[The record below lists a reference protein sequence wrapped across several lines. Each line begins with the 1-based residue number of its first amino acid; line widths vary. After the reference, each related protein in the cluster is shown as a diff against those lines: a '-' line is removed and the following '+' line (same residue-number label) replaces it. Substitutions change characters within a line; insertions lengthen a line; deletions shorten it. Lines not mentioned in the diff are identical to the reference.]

1 MYDKLY
7 YGDAYMEYIRGK
19 FKNMIFESDNG
30 YKVGLFRIKETNQEE
45 MNDMVNKTITFTGYF
60 ADINQDDYYKL
71 SGKYVDNNKYGMQY
85 QVTNYE
91 REEPEGRDA
100 VIEFLSS
107 SLVKGCGEK
116 TAIAIVDALGE
127 NALNLIKD
135 DYNNLLKV
143 PGISEVK
150 ALRIY
155 KSIVKYNSTD
165 EIIVELKK
173 MGFTINESLSIINK
187 YGDSSLTIVNKNLY
201 CLIDIIDF
209 NKLDKVFLDLKKADS
224 EERVYACIIESL
236 KRLGFKNGD
245 TYSTY
250 DELFS
255 NIRNEFKIFI
265 TEDELDEYLE
275 QLKKDKIIVVK
286 HKKYFLKELYDA
298 EECIADNLTLIESHS
313 RCRVDHFDD
322 LIAAVELEYD
332 VKYNVDQKKAIKNA
346 LTNRVSIITG
356 GPGTG
361 KTTIINSIVK
371 LYERIHNLN
380 YKDIINDIALLAP
393 TGRAAKKIS
402 DSTGLPAMTIHRY
415 LKWNKDKNEFQINEY
430 NKNYHKLV
438 IIDETSMIDTN
449 LFDCLL
455 RGIGHN
461 IQLVL
466 VGDANQL
473 PSVGPGLILNDLI
486 DSDCFTHIK
495 LEQIYRQSNN
505 SYIPILA
512 KEIKY
517 RELSSEYKEQRDDYN
532 FLHATGLQIKD
543 YVRKI
548 CEMSRDKGLTEDE
561 IQVLAPMYKG
571 ENGIDNL
578 NQLLQSIFNPKD
590 NNKKEVKVGDVIF
603 REHDKV
609 LQLVNDPDNNIF
621 NGDIGYIT
629 NIATVTTPKKKEIF
643 TIDFDGN
650 KVLYGREDLVNIKHA
665 YAITIHKS
673 QGSEF
678 AHVIMPISK
687 SYYRMLYNKLIYTGV
702 SRAKKS
708 LIMIGEEE
716 SFLMAINNDYSNNR
730 KTNLKE
736 QIMNSFK
743 DLEQTTK

>member
-1 MYDKLY
+1 
-7 YGDAYMEYIRGK
+7 MEYIRGK

-30 YKVGLFRIKETNQEE
+30 YKVGLFRIKETNQED
-45 MNDMVNKTITFTGYF
+45 MMDMVNKTITFTGYF

-71 SGKYVDNNKYGMQY
+71 SGKYVLNSKYGSQY
-85 QVTNYE
+85 QVSNYE
-91 REEPEGRDA
+91 REEPKGRDA

-116 TAIAIVDALGE
+116 TAEAIVDTLGD
-127 NALNLIKD
+127 NALVLIKE
-135 DYNNLLKV
+135 DYTNLMKV

-173 MGFTINESLSIINK
+173 LGFTINESLAILNK
-187 YGDSSLTIVNKNLY
+187 WGDHTLEVIKSNIYS
-201 CLIDIIDF
+201 LIDIIDF
-209 NKLDKVFLDLKKADS
+209 NKLDKVFLSLKKADS
-224 EERVYACIIESL
+224 DERVLACIIESL

-245 TYSTY
+245 TYSTF
-250 DELFS
+250 EEIFS
-255 NIRNEFKIFI
+255 NLSNEFKIFI
-265 TEDELDEYLE
+265 SSDELEEYLDI
-275 QLKKDKIIVVK
+275 LKKDKLIVVK
-286 HKKYFLKELYDA
+286 RKKYFLKEIYDS
-298 EECIADNLTLIESHS
+298 EENIALNLSMISQHS
-313 RCRVDHFDD
+313 KTRVEHFDD
-322 LIAAVELEYD
+322 LLTAISLEYD
-332 VKYNVDQKKAIKNA
+332 IRFNVDQKKAIKNA
-346 LTNRVSIITG
+346 LSNRVSIITG

-371 LYERIHNLN
+371 LYVRIHNLN
-380 YKDIINDIALLAP
+380 YKDIVNEIALLAP

-430 NKNYHKLV
+430 NKNYHKL
-438 IIDETSMIDTN
+438 IIVDETSMIDTL
-449 LFDCLL
+449 LFDSLL

-486 DSDCFTHIK
+486 DSDCFTHTI
-495 LEQIYRQSNN
+495 LEQIYRQSDN

-512 KEIKY
+512 KEIKDKEISAEY
-517 RELSSEYKEQRDDYN
+517 REQRDDYN
-532 FLHATGLQIKD
+532 FLHASGLQIKD
-543 YVRKI
+543 YVRQI
-548 CEMSRDKGLTEDE
+548 CLKSLEKGLNDQD
-561 IQVLAPMYKG
+561 IQILAPMYKG

-578 NQLLQSIFNPKD
+578 NILLQDIFNPRD
-590 NNKKEVKVGDVIF
+590 EDKKEAKVGDVIY
-603 REHDKV
+603 RECDKV

-629 NIATVTTPKKKEIF
+629 RIETVMTPRKKEVF

-650 KVLYGREDLVNIKHA
+650 EVLYSREDLVNIKHA

-678 AHVIMPISK
+678 SHVIMPISK

-708 LIMIGEEE
+708 LIIIGEEE

-730 KTNLKE
+730 KTNLKDK
-736 QIMNSFK
+736 IVNNII
-743 DLEQTTK
+743 DNEQTS

>member
-1 MYDKLY
+1 
-7 YGDAYMEYIRGK
+7 MEYIRGK

-30 YKVGLFRIKETNQEE
+30 YKVGLFRIYETNQDE
-45 MNDMVNKTITFTGYF
+45 MKDMVNKTITFTGYF

-71 SGKYVDNNKYGMQY
+71 NGKYVLNNKYGSQY
-85 QVTNYE
+85 QVSNYE
-91 REEPEGRDA
+91 REEPKGRDA
-100 VIEFLSS
+100 VIEYLSS

-116 TAIAIVDALGE
+116 TAEAIVDALGE
-127 NALNLIKD
+127 NALTLIKE
-135 DYNNLLKV
+135 DYTNLMKV

-150 ALRIY
+150 ANRIY

-165 EIIVELKK
+165 ESIVELKK
-173 MGFTINESLSIINK
+173 LGFTINEALSIINK
-187 YGDSSLTIVNKNLY
+187 YGDSSLLMVKENIY
-201 CLIDIIDF
+201 SLIDIIDF
-209 NKLDKVFLDLKKADS
+209 TKLDKVFLNLYSSES
-224 EERVYACIIESL
+224 EERVLACIIESL

-245 TYSTY
+245 TYSTFE
-250 DELFS
+250 ELFS

-265 TEDELDEYLE
+265 TEEEFEEYLNK
-275 QLKKDKIIVVK
+275 LKKDKLIVIK
-286 HKKYFLKELYDA
+286 NKKYFLKDIYDA
-298 EECIADNLTLIESHS
+298 EENIADNLIMIEQSS
-313 RCRVDHFDD
+313 SIKVDHFDD
-322 LIAAVELEYD
+322 LIAGVQLEYD

-346 LTNRVSIITG
+346 LENRVSIITG

-371 LYERIHNLN
+371 LYVRIHNLN
-380 YKDIINDIALLAP
+380 YKDIINEIALLAP
-393 TGRAAKKIS
+393 TGRAAKKMS
-402 DSTGLPAMTIHRY
+402 DATGIPAMTIHRY
-415 LKWNKDKNEFQINEY
+415 LKWNKDKNEFQVNEY
-430 NKNYHKLV
+430 NKNFHKLI
-438 IIDETSMIDTN
+438 IIDETSMIDTS
-449 LFDCLL
+449 LFSSLL
-455 RGIGHN
+455 NGIGHN
-461 IQLVL
+461 IQLVM
-466 VGDANQL
+466 VGDSNQL

-486 DSDCFTHIK
+486 DSDLFTHTK

-512 KEIKY
+512 KELKDRCISAEY
-517 RELSSEYKEQRDDYN
+517 REQRDDYN
-532 FLHATGLQIKD
+532 FLHATGLQIKE

-548 CEMSRDKGLTEDE
+548 CEMSKEKGLNEDE

-578 NQLLQSIFNPKD
+578 NILLQSIFNPKD
-590 NNKKEVKVGDVIF
+590 EEKKEVKVGDIIY

-629 NIATVTTPKKKEIF
+629 KITTVLTPKKREVL

-650 KVLYGREDLVNIKHA
+650 EVLYGREDLINIKHA

-730 KTNLKE
+730 KTYLKN
-736 QIMNSFK
+736 QLLNIFK
-743 DLEQTTK
+743 KYEQTIK